1 MSRINFKRALVITVQ
16 LKLYRNINVEII
28 YNVRAL
34 LISITRKQPKTEF
47 DRNMYEFQIAIHLIN
62 HQINRVNLHF
72 CGD

>member
-34 LISITRKQPKTEF
+34 LISIYNVIELLSNVTHKQPKTKF
-47 DRNMYEFQIAIHLIN
+47 DRNMY
-62 HQINRVNLHF
+62 
-72 CGD
+72 

>member
-34 LISITRKQPKTEF
+34 LISIYNVITHKQPKTKF
-47 DRNMYEFQIAIHLIN
+47 DRNMY
-62 HQINRVNLHF
+62 
-72 CGD
+72 